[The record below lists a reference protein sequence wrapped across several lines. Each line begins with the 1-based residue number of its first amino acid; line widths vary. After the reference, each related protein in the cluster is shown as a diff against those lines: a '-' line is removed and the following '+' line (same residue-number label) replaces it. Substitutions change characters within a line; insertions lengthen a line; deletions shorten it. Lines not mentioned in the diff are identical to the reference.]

1 MGTMRHLSCLLL
13 AALLWAAAAPLA
25 AAGEG
30 DYERYGHGADHGADH
45 GAGDAHDD
53 DYDGRDQERA
63 RAALE
68 RGEVLSLDVIL
79 ARARELLD
87 GRMIE
92 AELEREDGRWVY
104 ELTLLGP
111 DGRVVEALFDA
122 ASAELLE
129 LEGDGLERVLRRRSD

>member
-1 MGTMRHLSCLLL
+1 MRTMRHLSYLLL
-13 AALLWAAAAPLA
+13 AALLSAAAAPLA
-25 AAGEG
+25 AADEG
-30 DYERYGHGADHGADH
+30 RYERDADRGEE
-45 GAGDAHDD
+45 HDD

-68 RGEVLSLDVIL
+68 RGEVLPLDAIL

-111 DGRVVEALFDA
+111 DGQVVEALFDA

-129 LEGDGLERVLRRRSD
+129 LEGDALERVLRRRSE